1 MVVLGQVVNLSL
13 SSSKNFQIRL
23 GAYMLC
29 VFGVP
34 TYYFHIKKKQL
45 LCYLTCSQATHRL
58 LLLTSAAVVGETGH
72 YCHCIR
78 SGDASKRTLTRPL
91 VCTPTTSTQR
101 A

>member
-34 TYYFHIKKKQL
+34 TYYFHIKKNN
-45 LCYLTCSQATHRL
+45 CYVT
-58 LLLTSAAVVGETGH
+58 
-72 YCHCIR
+72 
-78 SGDASKRTLTRPL
+78 
-91 VCTPTTSTQR
+91 
-101 A
+101 